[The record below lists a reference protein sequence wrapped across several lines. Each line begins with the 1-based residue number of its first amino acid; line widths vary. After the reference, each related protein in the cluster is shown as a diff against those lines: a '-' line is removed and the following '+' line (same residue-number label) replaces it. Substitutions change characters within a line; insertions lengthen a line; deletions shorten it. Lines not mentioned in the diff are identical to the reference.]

1 MVARIFLLVLG
12 AAHGLQLPG
21 AMSPQVLGA
30 ARIPSPRMGLFD
42 MVSGNLKQTA
52 RNLQQI
58 SDQRLARASQI
69 LIPCGTP
76 MTAEEAIAQLEGWK
90 AEIADD
96 RYKFAECAR
105 ANSLCKTTAEKGG
118 LLLPIFRGQLA
129 PQLEDV
135 VFNEPIGKC
144 YGPIA
149 TKRGLYLIYLHWVG
163 EPKEGDGREKL
174 IPRVIEKDESPA
186 RDI

>member
-1 MVARIFLLVLG
+1 MLSRVLLLVLG
-12 AAHGLQLPG
+12 VAHGLQLP
-21 AMSPQVLGA
+21 AAVRPQGRAAAA
-30 ARIPSPRMGLFD
+30 ARAAVPQLGLFD
-42 MVSGNLKQTA
+42 MVTGNLKQTA

-58 SDQRLARASQI
+58 ADQRLARASII

-76 MTAEEAIAQLEGWK
+76 ITAAEAIAQLEGWK
-90 AEIADD
+90 AEIGDD

-105 ANSLCKTTAEKGG
+105 ANSLCKDTADKGG

-135 VFNEPIGKC
+135 IFNEEIGKC

-149 TKRGLYLIYLHWVG
+149 TKQGLHLIYLHWVG
-163 EPKEGDGREKL
+163 EPKDGDGREKL
-174 IPRVIEKDESPA
+174 IPKVSEDA
-186 RDI
+186 DDA